1 MRTVLKMAAT
11 LKEADILYCVQSM
24 STIECK
30 NKVSESECDIMMNM
44 VVQ

>member
-11 LKEADILYCVQSM
+11 LKETEILYCVQSM

-30 NKVSESECDIMMNM
+30 NEVSECDIMMHM